1 MSELGEFF
9 NKSRTMLSAERGER
23 RVETAAGQLE
33 MTGTGQVG
41 PGRHTA
47 LSRSLPLSLHTIR
60 NDNNCFSSYT
70 ALCSNKE
77 GFQNYHEI
85 LAGWN
90 HVNPV
95 NIILCHLIYFCVE

>member
-23 RVETAAGQLE
+23 RGETAAGQLE

-47 LSRSLPLSLHTIR
+47 LSPSLPLFTQ
-60 NDNNCFSSYT
+60 FVMTTT
-70 ALCSNKE
+70 ASVPTQPCVPIKKDFKIITRSW
-77 GFQNYHEI
+77 Q
-85 LAGWN
+85 AGTMSTLSTLFFA
-90 HVNPV
+90 
-95 NIILCHLIYFCVE
+95 I